1 MKIST
6 LLSTALPSLLVAIY
20 TLNYGRWAAKQKLG
34 RGAAGLYL
42 LAVATV
48 VVPVFAIWWTS

>member
-6 LLSTALPSLLVAIY
+6 LVTTVLPALLVALY
-20 TLNYGRWAAKQKLG
+20 TANYGRWAAKQKLG

-42 LAVATV
+42 LAAATV
-48 VVPVFAIWWTS
+48 AVPVFAIWWTS